1 MTKLTTLLLAS
12 LFTTASFA
20 ASEQNL
26 YQCVNKQ
33 TLAQDASCVA
43 NMIANNQEFKIELDA
58 VNQQAADLD
67 NDKVLSL
74 MRMNP
79 NDLSIEV
86 IALSEAP
93 TESNTSTKL

>member
-1 MTKLTTLLLAS
+1 MKKLTPILLAS
-12 LFTTASFA
+12 LFSASCLA
-20 ASEQNL
+20 ANSQNI

-33 TLAQDASCVA
+33 TFEQDAACVA
-43 NMIANNQEFKIELDA
+43 NLIADNQEFKIELES
-58 VNQQAADLD
+58 VNQQAANLD

-86 IALSEAP
+86 IALSEEVTEQ
-93 TESNTSTKL
+93 TESKKL

>member
-1 MTKLTTLLLAS
+1 MKKFTTLLLAG
-12 LFTTASFA
+12 LFTTTSYA

-33 TLAQDASCVA
+33 TFEQDASCIA
-43 NMIANNQEFKIELDA
+43 NMIANNQDFKIEQDA
-58 VNQQAADLD
+58 VIATAANLD

-86 IALSEAP
+86 IALADEPETQTPAK
-93 TESNTSTKL
+93 KL